1 MNIYRLLLRLY
12 PDAWRTRYEEEFLVV
27 LAAHPFSVAEGIDV
41 IRGAFDAY
49 LHPCLGT
56 TTLPQP
62 ERIQRMLSTL
72 RSSLLAIFCAYVS
85 VVLAG
90 LGFQKLTEA
99 PALQAMAQTYSLV
112 GISFHLLVLGA
123 VGALLA
129 VVAGGLPIVLA
140 IIRSALVRR
149 QGGLLLGLAVPVL
162 ACSACL
168 GVLFLM
174 KWLAYTGSILLVRG
188 LFFGAPVLTAIV
200 SAGAVCLVVR
210 RGELTE
216 KQLRLAVL
224 PFVLATISM
233 ALIAVSALLWGLGL
247 RASAPQFLAGDNGL
261 VGSSTV
267 GTWLVIVMIMALATG
282 SAIISLIRG
291 LAART
296 ALHNMAS

>member
-12 PDAWRTRYEEEFLVV
+12 PGTWRARYEEEFLVV
-27 LAAHPFSVAEGIDV
+27 LAAHPFSVAESIDI

-49 LHPCLGT
+49 LHPYLGT

-99 PALQAMAQTYSLV
+99 PDLQAMAQTYSLV
-112 GISFHLLVLGA
+112 GISFHLLVFGA
-123 VGALLA
+123 VSALVA
-129 VVAGGLPIVLA
+129 VLAGGLPLALA

-149 QGGLLLGLAVPVL
+149 QGGLLLGFAVPVL
-162 ACSACL
+162 ACS

-174 KWLAYTGSILLVRG
+174 KWLAYAGSILLVRG

-210 RGELTE
+210 RSELTE
-216 KQLRLAVL
+216 KQLRPAVL
-224 PFVLATISM
+224 PFVFATMSM

-247 RASAPQFLAGDNGL
+247 HTSAPQFFAGDNGL
-261 VGSSTV
+261 AGSSTL
-267 GTWLVIVMIMALATG
+267 GTWLVIVIIMALVTG
-282 SAIISLIRG
+282 LAIFSLIRG

-296 ALHNMAS
+296 ALRNMAS